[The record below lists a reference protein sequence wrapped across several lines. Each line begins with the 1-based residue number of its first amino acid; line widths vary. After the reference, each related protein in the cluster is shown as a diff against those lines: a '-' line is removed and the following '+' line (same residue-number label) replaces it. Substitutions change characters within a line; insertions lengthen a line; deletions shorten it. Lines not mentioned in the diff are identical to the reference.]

1 MHTLYLLSVFV
12 HVISAMTWLG
22 GMLFLVL
29 VIVPS
34 LRRPEMRDKS
44 AELFGVLG
52 TRFRAVG
59 WTALVLLVVTGLF
72 NVTHRGYS
80 LGDLVTGRAFVGHWG
95 GALAMKLAFVTV
107 IFALS
112 AVHDFWLGPKAT
124 RLAREGAPAALALLP
139 RRSIRRIPR
148 PKGRSCSS
156 RDRWPWNG
164 PVQISGSTPSAL
176 ALSTPTC
183 RHALRAAKA
192 TARRPKLLSP

>member
-34 LRRPEMRDKS
+34 LRRPELRGKS
-44 AELFGVLG
+44 AELFTVLG
-52 TRFRAVG
+52 TRFRTVG

-95 GALAMKLAFVTV
+95 GALATKLAFVTV

-124 RLAREGAPAALALLP
+124 RLAREGAPAAERESARKLASVLGRVTFTLALGVVAIAITLV
-139 RRSIRRIPR
+139 R
-148 PKGRSCSS
+148 
-156 RDRWPWNG
+156 
-164 PVQISGSTPSAL
+164 
-176 ALSTPTC
+176 
-183 RHALRAAKA
+183 
-192 TARRPKLLSP
+192 